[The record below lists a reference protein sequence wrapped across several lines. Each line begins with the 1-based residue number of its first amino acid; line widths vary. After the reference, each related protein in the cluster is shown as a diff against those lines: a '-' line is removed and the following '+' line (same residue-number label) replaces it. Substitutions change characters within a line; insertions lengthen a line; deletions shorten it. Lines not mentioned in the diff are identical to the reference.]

1 MTDTLDKEE
10 FAEELAEHI
19 VRNYDMDSLI
29 AIVWDLT
36 YGELLNMSWEDLRMT
51 AEEHGLTPK
60 EQDGFPHLPFP

>member
-1 MTDTLDKEE
+1 MTDTLNKEE

-19 VRNYDMDSLI
+19 VQTYDRDSLI

-51 AEEHGLTPK
+51 AEDYGLTPK
-60 EQDGFPHLPFP
+60 EQDG

>member
-1 MTDTLDKEE
+1 MTDTLNKEE

-19 VRNYDMDSLI
+19 VGNYDLDSLT

-51 AEEHGLTPK
+51 AEDHGFTPK
-60 EQDGFPHLPFP
+60 KEDG

>member
-1 MTDTLDKEE
+1 MTDTLNKEE

-19 VRNYDMDSLI
+19 VQSYDRDSLI

-51 AEEHGLTPK
+51 AEDHGLTLK
-60 EQDGFPHLPFP
+60 EQDG